1 MYAYTAAQI
10 RAAEKPL
17 LDAQDSTD
25 QLMQA
30 AAHAVFEAAE
40 TMLAWPTSGAPNPE
54 CNRTLLLVGPGG
66 NGGDALY
73 AGAELALH
81 GYPVDAW
88 LITGT
93 AHEPA
98 LTAFKNAGGTLT
110 DDPLSDSTTLY
121 RLTIDGMFGIGGRGG
136 LSLEVGNLLEVL
148 EVYTDILAVDVP
160 SGVDADSGEVSDIY
174 VTADVTVTF
183 GGWRLAHGLAPEC
196 GEQLLAD
203 VGIPGRT
210 ISDEL
215 QAQNNR
221 GELTQIHRATHA
233 EHQWPASLTRLE
245 AARISGSA
253 PGPYDNKYTGG
264 VVGICAGS
272 GKYPGA
278 AILSTAG
285 AVKATPGMVRYAG
298 PQALEVVRAHPE
310 VVATDSIAEAGR
322 VQVWVYGPG
331 AGTDDPSDLRELLN
345 TDTDLIIDAD
355 GLTLFAENEV
365 LRQLV
370 VKRNAVTVLT
380 PHDGEFARLREAMG
394 LEESNRLAETKE
406 LAATLGC
413 AMVRKGRATI
423 IVSQPSEA
431 VEVVDTGNSWAAT
444 PGSGDVLA
452 GLMGA
457 RLARDVAKS
466 SPGASYGLADS
477 VQVHAQAAQLAARTE
492 YGEESTSASAIAEQI
507 PAATAKL
514 VQPFR
519 RF

>member
-1 MYAYTAAQI
+1 MYAYTADQI

-25 QLMQA
+25 QLMQS

-40 TMLAWPTSGAPNPE
+40 TMLAWPTAGAPE
-54 CNRTLLLVGPGG
+54 RNRTLLLVGPGG

-73 AGAELALH
+73 AGAELAMH
-81 GYPVDAW
+81 GHPVDAW
-88 LITGT
+88 LIAGK

-98 LTAFKNAGGTLT
+98 LTAFKNAGGTLI
-110 DDPLSDSTTLY
+110 DDPLPHSTTLY

-148 EVYTDILAVDVP
+148 EVNTDILAVDVP
-160 SGVDADSGEVSDIY
+160 SGVNADTGEVADIY

-203 VGIPGRT
+203 AGIPGRT

-215 QAQNNR
+215 LAQNDSSQV
-221 GELTQIHRATHA
+221 TQVYRATHG
-233 EHQWPASLTRLE
+233 QNKWPESLTRLT
-245 AARISGSA
+245 AGRISA
-253 PGPYDNKYTGG
+253 NNPGPYDNKYTGG

-310 VVATDSIAEAGR
+310 IVATDSIADAGR
-322 VQVWVYGPG
+322 VQAWVYGPG
-331 AGTDDPSDLRELLN
+331 AGVNDPSNLGELLK

-355 GLTLFAENEV
+355 GLTLLAENEE
-365 LRQLV
+365 LRELV
-370 VKRNAVTVLT
+370 VKRKALTVLT
-380 PHDGEFARLREAMG
+380 PHDGEFERLREAIR
-394 LEESNRLAETKE
+394 LPAANRLDETE
-406 LAATLGC
+406 DLAVYLGC
-413 AMVRKGRATI
+413 AVVRKGRTTI
-423 IVSQPSEA
+423 IVNRPLGD

-457 RLARDVAKS
+457 RLARDVAKFG
-466 SPGASYGLADS
+466 PGASYGLADS

-492 YGEESTSASAIAEQI
+492 FGEESTTASAIAEHI

-514 VQPFR
+514 TQPLR